1 MVTKLMHRTK
11 SLPSS
16 HEYSQIRPASLRGHA
31 DGCNRAGHRSASPP
45 PPAKV
50 HCLDEGRPFSSTGR
64 CFFFAI
70 RHAGATKNYS
80 GRRCRRAFYLSDAGR
95 LILCSSRKKPTSR
108 KPHTPQTHTSTP
120 NHPAPLLFSLLL
132 PLLRRASRHRH
143 T

>member
-1 MVTKLMHRTK
+1 MVTKLMRRTK
-11 SLPSS
+11 SLPWS

-31 DGCNRAGHRSASPP
+31 DGCNRAGHRSAFPRPP
-45 PPAKV
+45 RRSIAWTKVAPSRPRDVAFSLRSGMPAHQRIIRV
-50 HCLDEGRPFSSTGR
+50 DGVDGLSICPRPGV
-64 CFFFAI
+64 
-70 RHAGATKNYS
+70 
-80 GRRCRRAFYLSDAGR
+80 